1 MGKNDIWYGMI
12 EAGEKST
19 PVVRDMTLQTDDRSK
34 IWLYNHNRNKFL
46 EYSRAI
52 VESKLRDLGEGD
64 ISQDELDKAFQTARK
79 LFTPRH
85 KVRIWEAT
93 TANRAASKSSRSK
106 ADDDDIEID
115 DGNMEKFIDDD
126 SEE

>member
-1 MGKNDIWYGMI
+1 MSKNDIWYGMI

-19 PVVRDMTLQTDDRSK
+19 PVVRDMTLQTGDRSK
-34 IWLYNHNRNKFL
+34 IWLYNHSRNRFL

-64 ISQDELDKAFQTARK
+64 ISQQELDKAFQAARK

-85 KVRIWEAT
+85 MIRKWDAAPGT
-93 TANRAASKSSRSK
+93 PAASNSPRSK
-106 ADDDDIEID
+106 GDDDDIELD
-115 DGNMEKFIDDD
+115 DSDMEKFVDDD